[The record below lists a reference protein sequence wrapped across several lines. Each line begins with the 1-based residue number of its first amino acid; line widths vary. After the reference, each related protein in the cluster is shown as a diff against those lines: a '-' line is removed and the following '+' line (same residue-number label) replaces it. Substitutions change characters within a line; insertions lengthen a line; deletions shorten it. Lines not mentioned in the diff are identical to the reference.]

1 LGLLQF
7 PHNPLRGMMLVL
19 EVVTVF
25 IKPLLTLIF
34 VLVNRRSSARQVLT
48 SVIEIQDLRR

>member
-48 SVIEIQDLRR
+48 SLIEI